1 MLFLVP
7 FDSTQVKVHL
17 PVGSQIDRFAIV
29 GLVFMWIWFGGDQR
43 AFLRTRRSKLYV
55 GAACVFLTVAVGSL
69 LFDVGRIINV
79 GEFTLAEKRFALLGS
94 FLILAWF
101 TLAAL
106 RYEDVRGFMSYVI
119 GLSTV
124 TAVGIIIERKTGY
137 NVFYNLSGAIFKPI
151 ATVAPSPTIIH
162 PTVADGGR
170 VFVVGPT
177 LHGLAASTLLV
188 VVMPFAFVR
197 VIDATTRKTFLLNA
211 AAFALLFAGAMSTQ
225 KKTALLV
232 PVAAI
237 IYIAFYRRRQVL
249 RLAPVG
255 IVVLGIVVH
264 LASPHSLGLILDF
277 NNDVNS
283 NSTGHRLG
291 DFTDLVPDIDAHLAF
306 GRGYGTLNPDQ
317 PGQFR
322 INDNEYLD
330 ELWEVGVVGLLA
342 YIGMVLAPVV
352 LARRAIRGRDP
363 TVASLAL
370 AGSSG
375 CVAYFV
381 VSALFDAFSYPQAPY
396 MFFFVAAITTIAAA
410 GPEGNVVPT
419 REIRRQLARRSRQL
433 ATA

>member
-1 MLFLVP
+1 
-7 FDSTQVKVHL
+7 
-17 PVGSQIDRFAIV
+17 
-29 GLVFMWIWFGGDQR
+29 
-43 AFLRTRRSKLYV
+43 
-55 GAACVFLTVAVGSL
+55 
-69 LFDVGRIINV
+69 
-79 GEFTLAEKRFALLGS
+79 
-94 FLILAWF
+94 
-101 TLAAL
+101 
-106 RYEDVRGFMSYVI
+106 
-119 GLSTV
+119 
-124 TAVGIIIERKTGY
+124 
-137 NVFYNLSGAIFKPI
+137 
-151 ATVAPSPTIIH
+151 
-162 PTVADGGR
+162 
-170 VFVVGPT
+170 
-177 LHGLAASTLLV
+177 
-188 VVMPFAFVR
+188 MPFAFVR
-197 VIDATTRKTFLLNA
+197 MIDATTRKSFLLNA

-419 REIRRQLARRSRQL
+419 REIRRQLAARRSRQL